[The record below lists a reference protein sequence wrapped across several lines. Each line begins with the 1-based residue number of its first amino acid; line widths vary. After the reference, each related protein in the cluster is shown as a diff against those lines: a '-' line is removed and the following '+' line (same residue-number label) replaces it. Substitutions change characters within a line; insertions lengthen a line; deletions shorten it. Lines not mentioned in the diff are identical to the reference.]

1 MTKFY
6 GIVLWYKQSNERL
19 NESKDTKSARTF
31 KKKCFDFFY
40 FFVLF
45 WGWFIGEGEREREE
59 EERETL
65 GYGLENVNL
74 GDFSFYSL
82 FVDVAI
88 SVSTD
93 RLSRDLSEWWF
104 WICLANLRQV
114 RTTLTLPCKSSARA
128 LLVFPRLLLVY
139 FLLS

>member
-1 MTKFY
+1 M
-6 GIVLWYKQSNERL
+6 LR
-19 NESKDTKSARTF
+19 
-31 KKKCFDFFY
+31 FFL
-40 FFVLF
+40 FFCFVLGMIY
-45 WGWFIGEGEREREE
+45 WGGREREREE

-93 RLSRDLSEWWF
+93 RLSRDLSE
-104 WICLANLRQV
+104 
-114 RTTLTLPCKSSARA
+114 
-128 LLVFPRLLLVY
+128 
-139 FLLS
+139 

>member
-1 MTKFY
+1 MTY
-6 GIVLWYKQSNERL
+6 WGGRER
-19 NESKDTKSARTF
+19 
-31 KKKCFDFFY
+31 
-40 FFVLF
+40 
-45 WGWFIGEGEREREE
+45 EREREE

-93 RLSRDLSEWWF
+93 RLSRDLSE
-104 WICLANLRQV
+104 
-114 RTTLTLPCKSSARA
+114 
-128 LLVFPRLLLVY
+128 
-139 FLLS
+139 